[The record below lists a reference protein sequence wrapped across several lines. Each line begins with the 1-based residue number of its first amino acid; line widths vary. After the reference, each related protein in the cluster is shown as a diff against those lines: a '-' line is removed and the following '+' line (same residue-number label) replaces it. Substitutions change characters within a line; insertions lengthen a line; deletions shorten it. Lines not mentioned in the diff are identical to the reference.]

1 MRPVWCPFFPSWLSS
16 LLSPP
21 PEFSPF
27 LKGCVCLPRAFKLP
41 PQSTCLTVHL
51 TVSCVAKAM
60 LPSSFSAGLRL
71 SLKQLS
77 RLLLVRPVRRQ
88 EHVGT
93 ASSYAG
99 ITGGGMPRNV
109 CMAPG
114 VELRSAFPVTVPVG
128 LSRCILA
135 RRGPGPGPWALPSP
149 RPGLEPAQ
157 SASSD
162 TALLPGSTRSF
173 VFFNWML
180 FSCSLSTKTW
190 LLTTNLG
197 LDEWFTLWKVV
208 WR

>member
-1 MRPVWCPFFPSWLSS
+1 MRAVLHPFFPSSLPS

-21 PEFSPF
+21 PEFSRF

-51 TVSCVAKAM
+51 TVSCFAEAM
-60 LPSSFSAGLRL
+60 LPFSFSAGLRL

-99 ITGGGMPRNV
+99 ITGDGMPRT
-109 CMAPG
+109 
-114 VELRSAFPVTVPVG
+114 SAWPLGLSSDPPFPMG

-135 RRGPGPGPWALPSP
+135 RRSSGPGPLALPSP

-157 SASSD
+157 SPASSV
-162 TALLPGSTRSF
+162 TALLPCSTHSF
-173 VFFNWML
+173 VFFNCIL

-197 LDEWFTLWKVV
+197 LDE
-208 WR
+208 